1 MPTSYNLIMFLFFDT
16 ETTGLP
22 KNWQAPLEDL
32 ENWPRLVQLAW
43 LLADGYGK
51 EVGGGNLIVK
61 PEGFLIPESASAVHG
76 ITTERAEKEGIS
88 LDEALSEFVQAIE
101 QSKIIVA
108 HNISFDEKIIG
119 AEFLRKKIEHKFF
132 ERPQICT
139 MLTSKDFC
147 RIESGRGYKW
157 PKLIE
162 LHEKLFDSGFD
173 GAHDAMADVRA
184 CSKCFFELVKR
195 GIIS

>member
-1 MPTSYNLIMFLFFDT
+1 MSAGYNLIMFLFFDT

-43 LLADGYGK
+43 ILADGYGK

-61 PEGFLIPESASAVHG
+61 PEGFFIPEAASAVHG
-76 ITTERAEKEGIS
+76 ITTERAEREGIS
-88 LDEALSEFVQAIE
+88 LDEALSQFVQAIE

-119 AEFLRKKIEHKFF
+119 AEFLRKKVEHKFF

-147 RIESGRGYKW
+147 QIESGRGYKW

-162 LHEKLFDSGFD
+162 LHEKLFASGFD

-184 CSKCFFELVKR
+184 CAKCFFELVKR
-195 GIIS
+195 GIIA

>member
-1 MPTSYNLIMFLFFDT
+1 MFLFFDT

-32 ENWPRLVQLAW
+32 DNWPRLVQLAW
-43 LLADGYGK
+43 LFADGYGK

-61 PEGFLIPESASAVHG
+61 PEGFIIPEAASAVHG

-88 LDEALSEFVQAIE
+88 LDEALAQFSQAIE

-119 AEFLRKKIEHKFF
+119 AEFLRKKVDHKFF

-139 MLTSKDFC
+139 MLASKDFC
-147 RIESGRGYKW
+147 QIESERGYKW

-162 LHEKLFDSGFD
+162 LHEKLFESGFD
-173 GAHDAMADVRA
+173 DAHDAMADVKA
-184 CSKCFFELVKR
+184 CSRCFFELVKR
-195 GIIS
+195 GVIA